1 MCYYVPESKTVLLNL
16 KKKNQYRQRFYIVNA
31 YPIKTNFMIN
41 PTHYIMLPICCPQDF
56 KFIKALWQSVEWTLF
71 EPYVLCSIFPTTHQ
85 KTKPCGKKTLMTTQN
100 FSFQQ
105 QLSHNMQKRKNI
117 SRTHLNVIS
126 LAFGFRQSS
135 QQGTCFVKIFFF

>member
-85 KTKPCGKKTLMTTQN
+85 KTKPCGKKNINDNIELFISATIVSQYAKEKKYIKN
-100 FSFQQ
+100 SFKCDIFSLWFQTE
-105 QLSHNMQKRKNI
+105 LTIGHM
-117 SRTHLNVIS
+117 
-126 LAFGFRQSS
+126 FR
-135 QQGTCFVKIFFF
+135 